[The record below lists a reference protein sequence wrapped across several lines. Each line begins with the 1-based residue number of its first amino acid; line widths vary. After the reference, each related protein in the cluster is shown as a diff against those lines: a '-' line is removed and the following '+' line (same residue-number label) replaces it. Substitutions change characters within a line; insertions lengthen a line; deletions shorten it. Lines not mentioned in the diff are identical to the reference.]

1 MTRACRP
8 AENPFASHRIEA
20 LSFRSAELEWRDLMQ
35 RMENLGGRAAVVG
48 PKGSGKTT
56 LLEALAHRLEQPV
69 VVRIPG
75 SCPQP
80 WRTVSAQLPQPVTH
94 RHAILVDGSEQLGAI
109 GWRRLLY
116 ATRHARCL
124 IVTLHRPG
132 RLPTLI
138 ECRTDAGLLRNLVE
152 ELVPADTL
160 NLQIGLDDLFQRH
173 EGNLRSCFRELYDVY
188 AGRHTVGTS

>member
-1 MTRACRP
+1 MSKACRP
-8 AENPFASHRIEA
+8 ADNPFASHRVEA
-20 LSFRSAELEWRDLMQ
+20 FSFRSAALEWRGLMQ
-35 RMENLGGRAAVVG
+35 RMGNLGGRAAVVG

-56 LLEALAHRLEQPV
+56 LLQELARRLEQPAV

-80 WRTVSAQLPQPVTH
+80 WRTIRAQLPRPVTH
-94 RHAILVDGSEQLGAI
+94 RHAILVDGSEQLGAV
-109 GWRRLLY
+109 GWRLLLH
-116 ATRHARCL
+116 ATHRARYL

-132 RLPTLI
+132 RLPILI

-152 ELVPADTL
+152 ELVPAGTL

-188 AGRHTVGTS
+188 AGRIRN